1 MKHSIIYK
9 RDGHYCGF
17 PVLMPLADG
26 RLSVGLPVAPFH
38 DHYGIGEWVV
48 LVSDDEG
55 GSWAETDDPTVP
67 HTWPGTTPREIYD
80 RLATILPDGT
90 FLCVG
95 TVGWEVWEA
104 DRQSEAESLGHAVRP
119 HPADAGQIIVG
130 GHKLFVQRSNDSGKT
145 WSRREWDVPGVLQI
159 TSFPRHAILADG
171 TLLVTVYGITP
182 ESNRHNWVLRST
194 DQGETWRFI
203 SMGAPESADGSESS
217 FLEVSPG
224 RVLCHTR
231 NEAGGLLERWSDDGG
246 RTWTYPLLTTVLG
259 FPPHLLKL
267 TDGRI
272 LCSYGYRRDPMG
284 IRVAVSE
291 DQGQTWSDPII
302 LRNDGGTPCALRHN
316 PPSGTADVGYPIST
330 QLPNGDIFTTY
341 YITLEDGLTHSA
353 STRWR
358 P

>member
-9 RDGHYCGF
+9 RDGHYAGF
-17 PVLMPLADG
+17 PVLMPLTDG
-26 RLSVGLPVAPFH
+26 RLSVGIPVSPFH
-38 DHYGIGEWVV
+38 DHYAIGEWVV

-55 GSWAETDDPTVP
+55 ETWSETEDANVP
-67 HTWPGTTPREIYD
+67 HTWPGESPRERYD
-80 RLATILPDGT
+80 RLATILPDGS
-90 FLCVG
+90 FLCTG
-95 TVGWEVWEA
+95 TVGWEVWTA
-104 DRQSEAESLGHAVRP
+104 DRQSEAESLGYATRD
-119 HPADAGQIIVG
+119 HPAESSQIIVG
-130 GHKLFVQRSNDSGKT
+130 GHRLFTQRSTDGGAT
-145 WSRREWDVPGVLQI
+145 WTRREWEVPGVQNLNA
-159 TSFPRHAILADG
+159 FPRHAILSDG
-171 TLLVTVYGITP
+171 TLLVTVYAITP
-182 ESNRHNWVLRST
+182 ESRRHNYVLRS
-194 DQGETWRFI
+194 DDNGEAWRFI
-203 SMGAPESADGSESS
+203 SMGAPESADGSESA

-231 NEAGGLLERWSDDGG
+231 NEPGGLLERWSDDGG
-246 RTWTYPLLTTVLG
+246 RTWTHPLLTTVLG

-267 TDGRI
+267 ADGRI

-330 QLPNGDIFTTY
+330 QLPNGDVFTTY